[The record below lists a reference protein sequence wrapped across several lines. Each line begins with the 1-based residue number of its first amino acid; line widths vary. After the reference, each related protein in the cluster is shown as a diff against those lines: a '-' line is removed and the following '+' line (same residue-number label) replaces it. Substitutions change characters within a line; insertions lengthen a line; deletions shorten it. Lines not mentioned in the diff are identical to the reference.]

1 MKPKISIFK
10 LIFCIITKPLIFCKN
25 LYFWYKID
33 KRKKVEYKAWLK
45 TRKSNKQKWDLIST
59 NIQNK
64 LKNKDYIEDQELIK
78 NTYNQFNYMEKFYIV
93 RHPNGCLERVSEKN
107 MNTEFLEK
115 EKIRQDNLRL
125 FDINQE
131 LIKNTYNSNP
141 LKETLECSL
150 REILN
155 LNCERTINEDFLKRS
170 IADIE
175 TPDFEVDIEGTDN
188 LPMRY
193 EEDYENNLKNLTEF

>member
-78 NTYNQFNYMEKFYIV
+78 NTYNCNI
-93 RHPNGCLERVSEKN
+93 
-107 MNTEFLEK
+107 
-115 EKIRQDNLRL
+115 
-125 FDINQE
+125 
-131 LIKNTYNSNP
+131 
-141 LKETLECSL
+141 LKETLECEL
-150 REILN
+150 RNILN

-170 IADIE
+170 ISDIK
-175 TPDFEVDIEGTDN
+175 TPDFEVDIDN
-188 LPMRY
+188 TGLPMRY
-193 EEDYENNLKNLTEF
+193 NEDYENNLKNLTEF

>member
-1 MKPKISIFK
+1 
-10 LIFCIITKPLIFCKN
+10 
-25 LYFWYKID
+25 
-33 KRKKVEYKAWLK
+33 
-45 TRKSNKQKWDLIST
+45 
-59 NIQNK
+59 
-64 LKNKDYIEDQELIK
+64 
-78 NTYNQFNYMEKFYIV
+78 MEKFYIV

>member
-1 MKPKISIFK
+1 
-10 LIFCIITKPLIFCKN
+10 
-25 LYFWYKID
+25 
-33 KRKKVEYKAWLK
+33 
-45 TRKSNKQKWDLIST
+45 
-59 NIQNK
+59 
-64 LKNKDYIEDQELIK
+64 
-78 NTYNQFNYMEKFYIV
+78 MEKFYIV

-193 EEDYENNLKNLTEF
+193 EEDYEKNLKNLTEFQVYGKK